1 MDLSVPSSP
10 AFAVLGISPD
20 KVQRPGTI
28 RDFATSVVRGI
39 GADGK
44 PVNGVAIDM
53 SPVSVFFKQLITGG
67 SEYAADA
74 DSHNDLRLKNYWKRA
89 FARTTVSLAT
99 TSADS
104 NGASKSAW
112 GLRVGLI
119 DQGDPGLYYKET
131 AACLRKAT
139 MPPIKAGRDL
149 TSTPADDAVN
159 LCNPL
164 TNGVMEKPLWA
175 QPALYAGYGQSWYS
189 KSGSLTDRA
198 PDVKAFWLAGS
209 YGMFVGKPTQELG
222 ALRTLLQGYLGR
234 KLNDRTPDPND
245 ATVLLREDSSDIIVR
260 LKLGKDTWH
269 GFLELGRSR
278 VRLGNDTTEK
288 LRHVA
293 LGAEFKLNF
302 ADDTWL
308 QLASVSERGF
318 SNGKDNT
325 GVTMNLK
332 FGVPFLELPGTKPGN

>member
-1 MDLSVPSSP
+1 
-10 AFAVLGISPD
+10 
-20 KVQRPGTI
+20 
-28 RDFATSVVRGI
+28 
-39 GADGK
+39 
-44 PVNGVAIDM
+44 
-53 SPVSVFFKQLITGG
+53 
-67 SEYAADA
+67 
-74 DSHNDLRLKNYWKRA
+74 
-89 FARTTVSLAT
+89 
-99 TSADS
+99 
-104 NGASKSAW
+104 
-112 GLRVGLI
+112 
-119 DQGDPGLYYKET
+119 
-131 AACLRKAT
+131 
-139 MPPIKAGRDL
+139 
-149 TSTPADDAVN
+149 
-159 LCNPL
+159 
-164 TNGVMEKPLWA
+164 
-175 QPALYAGYGQSWYS
+175 
-189 KSGSLTDRA
+189 
-198 PDVKAFWLAGS
+198 
-209 YGMFVGKPTQELG
+209 MFVGKPTQELG

-332 FGVPFLELPGTKPGN
+332 FGVPFLELPGTNPAN

>member
-1 MDLSVPSSP
+1 
-10 AFAVLGISPD
+10 
-20 KVQRPGTI
+20 
-28 RDFATSVVRGI
+28 
-39 GADGK
+39 
-44 PVNGVAIDM
+44 
-53 SPVSVFFKQLITGG
+53 
-67 SEYAADA
+67 
-74 DSHNDLRLKNYWKRA
+74 
-89 FARTTVSLAT
+89 
-99 TSADS
+99 
-104 NGASKSAW
+104 
-112 GLRVGLI
+112 
-119 DQGDPGLYYKET
+119 
-131 AACLRKAT
+131 